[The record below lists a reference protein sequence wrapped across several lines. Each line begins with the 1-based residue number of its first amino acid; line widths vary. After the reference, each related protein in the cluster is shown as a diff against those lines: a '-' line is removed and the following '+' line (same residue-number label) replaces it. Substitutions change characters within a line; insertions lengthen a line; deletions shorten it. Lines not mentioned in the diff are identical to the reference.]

1 MQESQD
7 YSQHQEQMKQREDVE
22 FKKMEKVMKRDV
34 NDMENLTGAGAT
46 NAKLVQ
52 DKILRTLTALRKIT
66 RENNRVITEREV
78 IGAEIDKSKQA
89 VQSVIKKKTMLS
101 TICDTFMNQ
110 NFDLYL
116 AHEQML
122 DDEKEKRA
130 LLATSFQE
138 KMKTIS
144 HDISVNKEFRDKQH
158 DENEAIRAKI
168 NTAIDEYKV
177 K

>member
-101 TICDTFMNQ
+101 TICDTFMN
-110 NFDLYL
+110 
-116 AHEQML
+116 
-122 DDEKEKRA
+122 
-130 LLATSFQE
+130 
-138 KMKTIS
+138 
-144 HDISVNKEFRDKQH
+144 
-158 DENEAIRAKI
+158 
-168 NTAIDEYKV
+168 
-177 K
+177 